1 MTVNIKKILLAGTAV
16 VAVSAILPSAAKAQD
31 HTLGA
36 NATWASAGGSTG
48 ANIANADPN
57 ESVDIN
63 GFTLTITN
71 DGTATDGSGLNT
83 FNVGDIT
90 DGDVGLG
97 GANTGG
103 VTVVTGSANNLTV
116 NFADI
121 TVGDFIDISNND
133 AHDATVNI
141 TVSGPAFAS
150 GGGLTVT
157 NNESSTADDV
167 NVTFNDNF
175 ESVGDTTVTGGG
187 FAGANTT
194 LTFKGDVDFAFDAGN
209 GANGAAVL
217 DDDVGLATLVFS
229 GTAAQDVAG
238 IIDGDAAGE
247 GTISVTNTGGI
258 VTFNDDVGGSNNLL
272 AFTLG
277 AGAEVVAVGEL
288 NAATI
293 TVNANADLEL
303 GDNSTSTDLD
313 VATGGTVTTTG
324 GTLTATNITLTG
336 TGELEMDGGA
346 VTADVDGNADNK
358 GVLTVTT
365 GGTLTGDIGATNS
378 LNAINV
384 ATGQTL
390 LVVGN
395 IDATTT
401 TLTGTGALTITAGNT
416 LTGDIA
422 AAVDGDGTVNISTA
436 AATAA
441 IDGDVGTSSKAVG
454 ALTYAA
460 HANATVLTTTGNL
473 YVDAITIGQNDTLSF
488 LGDDAQTVSGTI
500 TADGAN
506 RGTIVIGDGA
516 GVAPSVTF
524 NGVIGGTTL
533 SALTVNDDAEA
544 IFNANATF
552 AGALSADA
560 ATIQVANGATL
571 TAATQTD
578 ADVTTWDIVVNKV
591 GGGAQTNGTV
601 IFSGDGVN
609 LAVDTVNFVVKAGS
623 APLTTGASILSNVFQ
638 GNAVSVVA
646 GATVTDNS
654 FLYDFELVG
663 AVDNNV
669 DVTVTEAHSINNTA
683 VTSGNANVGN
693 VLLDDLAA
701 STNAE
706 INALQGAL
714 QAAGSQEELNEVLES
729 VQPTVDGG
737 AVVAAF
743 DVANTTMGI
752 TDQRIAMARTGE
764 QTGMA
769 TGNVSQGVRMWGQGF
784 GATATQDRR
793 DNIDGF
799 DSDTWGLAVGLDTE
813 NMRDDTLFG
822 IAFSYADTAVDS
834 KNANQTSSDI
844 SSYQFTLYG
853 SYDID
858 PRTYLSGQF
867 AYTWSDVD
875 TLRQDLGGIA
885 GNDAS
890 GEYDADQFSA
900 RAEVGRDYAY
910 ETATITPHAMV
921 NWSHYSPDSYTE
933 TGAGGANLNVEGESV
948 NVFELGIGADVGWM
962 LQQANGGYL
971 APEIRVGYRYD
982 LAGDVVETTSS
993 FVGGGPAFK
1002 SEGFDPAQSAFDLG
1016 AGLTY
1021 FSADNWEL
1029 SADYN
1034 FTFKSDYDNHS
1045 GFLRAAYKF

>member
-1 MTVNIKKILLAGTAV
+1 MTVNIKKILLAGTAA

-31 HTLGA
+31 HTLAA

-48 ANIANADPN
+48 ANIANADPD
-57 ESVDIN
+57 ESVDLDSY
-63 GFTLTITN
+63 TLTITN
-71 DGTATDGSGLNT
+71 DGTANDGSGLNT

-90 DGDVGLG
+90 DGDTGLG

-121 TVGDFIDISNND
+121 TVGDFIDISNAD
-133 AHDATVNI
+133 GHDATV
-141 TVSGPAFAS
+141 TVTVDGPAYAS

-157 NNESSTADDV
+157 NNETSTADDV
-167 NVTFNDNF
+167 NVTFNDSF
-175 ESVGDTTVTGGG
+175 DSVGNTVVTGGG

-209 GANGAAVL
+209 GANGAATL

-229 GTAAQDVAG
+229 GTAAQAVAG

-313 VATGGTVTTTG
+313 VAAGGTVTTTG

-560 ATIQVANGATL
+560 ATIEVDNGVTL

-578 ADVTTWDIVVNKV
+578 ADVTTWDIVVNQV

-609 LAVDTVNFVVKAGS
+609 LAVDTVNFDVKAGS
-623 APLTTGASILSNVFQ
+623 APLTTGASILTDVFQ

-654 FLYDFELVG
+654 FLYDFALVG

-669 DVTVTEAHSINNTA
+669 DVTITEAHSINDTA
-683 VTSGNANVGN
+683 ATSGNANVGN

-701 STNAE
+701 STNAD

-714 QAAGSQEELNEVLES
+714 QAASSEEELNEVLES

-743 DVANTTMGI
+743 DVVNTTMGI
-752 TDQRIAMARTGE
+752 TDERIAMARTGKE
-764 QTGMA
+764 TGMA
-769 TGNVSQGVRMWGQGF
+769 AGNVSQGVRMWGQGF

-813 NMRDDTLFG
+813 NMNDNALFG
-822 IAFSYADTAVDS
+822 IAFSYADTSVDS

-844 SSYQFTLYG
+844 NSYQFTLYG
-853 SYDID
+853 NYDID

-867 AYTWSDVD
+867 AYTWSEVD

-890 GEYDADQFSA
+890 GNYDADQFSA
-900 RAEVGRDYAY
+900 RAEVGRDYSY
-910 ETATITPHAMV
+910 ETATVTPHAMA
-921 NWSHYSPDSYTE
+921 NWMHYSPDSYTE
-933 TGAGGANLNVEGESV
+933 TGAGGANLNVDGDSV
-948 NVFELGIGADVGWM
+948 NVFELGVGADVGWM

-982 LAGDVVETTSS
+982 LAGDAVETTSS

-1002 SEGFDPAQSAFDLG
+1002 SEGFDPARSAFDLG

-1021 FSADNWEL
+1021 FSADSWEL